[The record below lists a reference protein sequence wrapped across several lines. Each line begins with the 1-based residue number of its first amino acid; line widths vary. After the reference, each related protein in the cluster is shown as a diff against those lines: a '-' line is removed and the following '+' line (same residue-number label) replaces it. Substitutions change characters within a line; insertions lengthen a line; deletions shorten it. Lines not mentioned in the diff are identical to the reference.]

1 MTHEQQRAFDAPLIG
16 RRTDE
21 QLTTWTTP
29 PWSFALSF
37 NR

>member
-1 MTHEQQRAFDAPLIG
+1 VKEGHQQWAFNAPIIG
-16 RRTDE
+16 REGET
-21 QLTTWTTP
+21 LTSWTTP

>member
-1 MTHEQQRAFDAPLIG
+1 MTRDQQLAFDSPLIG
-16 RRTDE
+16 RAGE
-21 QLTTWTTP
+21 SLQLWALP